1 MQYFPCDAIRSDSI
15 TTRRWR
21 YSWVSSIVVTI
32 LVEEGA
38 YVMSSS
44 LSEVGGEGIG
54 VATGVG
60 FAESIGVA
68 VGDATGGTLK

>member
-1 MQYFPCDAIRSDSI
+1 MSSYLVVLNTLIQLANSSSNCLCDPQLAAMGC
-15 TTRRWR
+15 T
-21 YSWVSSIVVTI
+21 
-32 LVEEGA
+32 GA

-54 VATGVG
+54 VTTGVG

-68 VGDATGGTLK
+68 VVDATGGTLK

>member
-1 MQYFPCDAIRSDSI
+1 MGC
-15 TTRRWR
+15 T
-21 YSWVSSIVVTI
+21 
-32 LVEEGA
+32 GA

-54 VATGVG
+54 VTTGVG